1 VSGSSLSARMSE
13 MSLGSKDGKKKKD
26 EEGGGKKKGL
36 FGKMK
41 W

>member
-1 VSGSSLSARMSE
+1 MSE

>member
-1 VSGSSLSARMSE
+1 